1 MTQANEATVSQG
13 GDTAAQCPFMNQKG
27 WDFTNPDLLVEGIPL
42 EEFACLRKT
51 APVWFNAQ
59 EPGKGGGFHDAGYW
73 VVSKHAD
80 IRDIS
85 KNSEDWSTNRNGV
98 IMRFEDDMPAEAL
111 EVTKALLINHDP
123 PEHTRLRK
131 VVSKAF
137 TPRAVHGLEEKLD
150 AAARKIVQEAADSGN
165 GDFVHQ
171 VAVDL
176 PLMAIADLLGVPQE
190 DRMKLFDWS
199 NSMMNADDPE
209 FTTPPDVAS
218 AEILGYGYNMA
229 DARRKCPAEDIV
241 STLVNADIDG
251 HSLDEIE
258 FGYFFILLTV
268 AGNETTRNA
277 ISHGMNAFLD
287 NPEQWEIFKRDRPA
301 TAVDEIVRWATPVN
315 SFQRTAVRD
324 TEIRGV
330 KIAEGDRVG
339 MFYGS
344 ANYDEDVFDDPFTF
358 NVLRDPNPHVGFG
371 GNGAHFCVGA
381 NLARME
387 INLMFNAL
395 ADIVPDITKLDA
407 PRRLRH
413 GWING
418 IKELQ
423 VDYGTAAK

>member
-1 MTQANEATVSQG
+1 MQ
-13 GDTAAQCPFMNQKG
+13 QKG
-27 WDFTNPDLLVEGIPL
+27 WDFTNPDLLTQGIPM

-111 EVTKALLINHDP
+111 EVTKALLINQDAP
-123 PEHTRLRK
+123 NHTRMRK
-131 VVSKAF
+131 VVSKLF
-137 TPRAVHGLEEKLD
+137 TPRAVHELEEKLD
-150 AAARKIVQEAADSGN
+150 SAARKIVQEAADSGD

-229 DARRKCPAEDIV
+229 DERRKCPADDIV
-241 STLVNADIDG
+241 TRLVTADIDG

-324 TEIRGV
+324 TDIRGV
-330 KIAEGDRVG
+330 KIKEGDRVG

-344 ANYDEDVFDDPFTF
+344 ANYDEEVFEDPFTF

-387 INLMFNAL
+387 ISLMFNAL
-395 ADIVPDITKLDA
+395 ADIVPDITKLEA

-423 VDYGTAAK
+423 VDYGTGAK

>member
-1 MTQANEATVSQG
+1 M
-13 GDTAAQCPFMNQKG
+13 
-27 WDFTNPDLLVEGIPL
+27 
-42 EEFACLRKT
+42 
-51 APVWFNAQ
+51 
-59 EPGKGGGFHDAGYW
+59 
-73 VVSKHAD
+73 
-80 IRDIS
+80 
-85 KNSEDWSTNRNGV
+85 
-98 IMRFEDDMPAEAL
+98 
-111 EVTKALLINHDP
+111 
-123 PEHTRLRK
+123 
-131 VVSKAF
+131 
-137 TPRAVHGLEEKLD
+137 
-150 AAARKIVQEAADSGN
+150 QEAADSGN

-199 NSMMNADDPE
+199 NSMMNAEDPD
-209 FTTPPDVAS
+209 FPIDPQVAS

-229 DARRKCPAEDIV
+229 DARRKCPADDIV
-241 STLVNADIDG
+241 TQLVNADIDG

-258 FGYFFILLTV
+258 FGYFFILRTV

-287 NPEQWEIFKRDRPA
+287 NPEQWEIFKEQRPA

-315 SFQRTAVRD
+315 SFQRTALVD

-330 KIAEGDRVG
+330 KIAKGDRVG

-344 ANYDEDVFDDPFTF
+344 ANYDEEVFDKPFEF

-371 GNGAHFCVGA
+371 GNGTHFCVGA

-387 INLMFNAL
+387 IGLMFNAI
-395 ADIVPDITKLDA
+395 ADIIPDITKLA
-407 PRRLRH
+407 QPRRLRH

-418 IKELQ
+418 LKELQ
-423 VDYGTAAK
+423 VDYGTGK